1 MVDRAECLAA
11 IADKGIAEQA
21 VVEAEARMWRVG
33 SGGRSV
39 VSGHGATEELESEMT
54 NTAGSL
60 EVRRPGASDWASE
73 VAVAGFHGS

>member
-1 MVDRAECLAA
+1 MECLAA
-11 IADKGIAEQA
+11 IADKGTAGQA
-21 VVEAEARMWRVG
+21 VAEEGGRKWRVG
-33 SGGRSV
+33 SGERSV

>member
-1 MVDRAECLAA
+1 MECLAA
-11 IADKGIAEQA
+11 IADKGTAGQA
-21 VVEAEARMWRVG
+21 VAEEGGRKWRVG
-33 SGGRSV
+33 SGERSV
-39 VSGHGATEELESEMT
+39 VSGHVATEELESEMT